1 MKEFETMKV
10 YGKVVNTWKHMITRI
25 WRGQPEEIEAIS
37 QYEITYKTYDANGDQ
52 IGIGTEDFSAERYN
66 ETLKEYRVFVWDGVR
81 YNKGGYRWFDEVLT
95 VKIDRKNRKLLK
107 DLASIW
113 FPKAAEISIR

>member
-10 YGKVVNTWKHMITRI
+10 YGKIINTWKHMTTRI
-25 WRGQPEEIEAIS
+25 WRGQPQEIETVS
-37 QYEITYKTYDANGDQ
+37 QYEIAYKTYDANGEQ
-52 IGIGTEDFSAERYN
+52 IEIGTEDFSTERYN
-66 ETLKEYRVFVWDGVR
+66 STLKAYRIFVWDGVR
-81 YNKGGYRWFDEVLT
+81 YNKGGCRWFDEVLT

-107 DLASIW
+107 DLASVW